1 MLTNDTATIV
11 PQRDKASLTRG
22 TTEAKFYKGKA
33 NIARRQED
41 GAAIAEA
48 LALHE
53 DDDFAGLPWW
63 MGGTNDGD
71 YLWVSDD
78 PFESFHADLAYDD
91 DFDVCPDHPNGD
103 CWDDEQDRPTADLY
117 GSLLDDMPS
126 DLTVTQMFY
135 GDYTND
141 DPDALGMW
149 IPGVSAL

>member
-22 TTEAKFYKGKA
+22 TTEARFYKGKA
-33 NIARRQED
+33 NIARRHED

-78 PFESFHADLAYDD
+78 ATWDDPDFDLADS
-91 DFDVCPDHPNGD
+91 FCAKHPNGD
-103 CWDDEQDRPTADLY
+103 CWDDEQDRPTIDLY